1 MIASNMLT
9 SDRFVLIKNPVR
21 MRALNNIRSAAIKHC
36 KPEEIMMIID
46 GDDQLVGKQVFK
58 LFNAV
63 FQKEKA
69 WFVYSNFIDFMSR
82 TVGYSRPFPDITFAT
97 QSYRH

>member
-1 MIASNMLT
+1 
-9 SDRFVLIKNPVR
+9 
-21 MRALNNIRSAAIKHC
+21 
-36 KPEEIMMIID
+36 MMIID

-69 WFVYSNFIDFMSR
+69 WFAYSNFIDFMSR
-82 TVGYSRPFPDITFAT
+82 TVGYSRPFPDITFVT
-97 QSYRH
+97 QNYRH